1 MDGKV
6 TMFDDSSFL
15 CGDKCRFET
24 NGLIYMITSNIT
36 IGNEF
41 TVESGYTFHG
51 AGQIML
57 KV

>member
-24 NGLIYMITSNIT
+24 NGLIYMITFSIT

-51 AGQIML
+51 AG
-57 KV
+57 